1 MGAVAHLMHGDKAHT
16 KQQDLDQAQDWV
28 LPAAGSGH
36 SGKVR
41 RPTLDRPA
49 ADLSRAVHG
58 RSSARAEKLR
68 SRRLLVTTKTLLN
81 AMAAPAIIGLS
92 KPAAAKGSA
101 ATL

>member
-16 KQQDLDQAQDWV
+16 QEQDLDQAQDPV
-28 LPAAGSGH
+28 LPFTGSAH
-36 SGKVR
+36 PVNVR
-41 RPTLDRPA
+41 WPTLDRPA

-58 RSSARAEKLR
+58 RSSARAEKPR

-92 KPAAAKGSA
+92 KPAAANGSA